1 MKTSTTFVKGQ
12 IRLGQGKRG
21 PGKVTLAARAAL
33 VEFADGNAHRLQGW
47 LDQIEAQDGPAAAL
61 SAYCRLLDFAVPRV
75 ARQELIDAGP
85 TKLVVTWIG
94 DGRQI
99 S

>member
-12 IRLGQGKRG
+12 KRLGQGKRG

-61 SAYCRLLDFAVPRV
+61 SALLPSMGGA
-75 ARQELIDAGP
+75 AGAQ
-85 TKLVVTWIG
+85 
-94 DGRQI
+94 RA
-99 S
+99 SMRSS